1 MPNHRLALPLIA
13 CIALAVPARGGETSF
28 DGTYAGERVLT
39 KGDPTSCVAKD
50 TVSIV
55 IHGDELRFK
64 NSRVKDYTISFSPRA
79 DGSFDVLSADISGI
93 VVTIHGHV
101 GAGVLDADVVSAYCT
116 NHWQLEKQR

>member
-1 MPNHRLALPLIA
+1 M
-13 CIALAVPARGGETSF
+13 
-28 DGTYAGERVLT
+28 
-39 KGDPTSCVAKD
+39 AKD

-116 NHWQLEKQR
+116 NHWHLEKQH